1 VLSSWKGTLLR
12 YRTIGTD
19 PATRREVSVLSLGA
33 ELMGSRTDEA
43 TSFAILDRY
52 VEAGGTFIDTSGNYA
67 FWVNGTRGG
76 ESEEL
81 LGRWRRSRGIGDEI
95 VIATKVGLRPLAP
108 GTGFFTSAGG
118 RVALEGLG
126 AKVIRESAERSISRL
141 GVSRLDLM
149 YAHMAD
155 PAVALAETVE
165 GFAELTASGL
175 VGLVGVSN
183 HWAWQVERA
192 RALAGAAGVPGYSV
206 LQYQHSYLRPRSD
219 MRGSWS
225 ADGWIGLAGGDLLS
239 YLRAEPGLTMVAY
252 SPLLKGAYVR
262 ADRPLGA
269 EFDHP
274 GTVARLAALRSVA
287 AEVGATANQVV
298 LAWLMGGE
306 VPVVPLVGA
315 SSVSQLD
322 ESLAAAD
329 LELSAEQRGRLDA
342 AQ

>member
-1 VLSSWKGTLLR
+1 MK

-33 ELMGSRTDEA
+33 MLMGSRTDEA

-52 VEAGGTFIDTSGNYA
+52 IEAGGTFIDTSDNYA
-67 FWVNGTRGG
+67 FWVNATQGG

-81 LGRWRRSRGIGDEI
+81 LGRWRRSRGVGDEV
-95 VIATKVGLRPLAP
+95 VIATKVGARPLAP
-108 GTGFFTSAGG
+108 GAGFFTPAGKL
-118 RVALEGLG
+118 VALEGLG
-126 AKVIRESAERSISRL
+126 AKVIREAAERSMSRL
-141 GVSRLDLM
+141 GVSRLDVM
-149 YAHMAD
+149 YAHIED
-155 PAVALAETVE
+155 PAVALAETVD
-165 GFAELTASGL
+165 GFAELAASGL
-175 VGLVGVSN
+175 VGLLGVSN

-192 RALAGAAGVPGYSV
+192 RALAGAAGVPGYEV
-206 LQYQHSYLRPRSD
+206 LQYQHSYLRPRGD

-225 ADGWIGLAGGDLLS
+225 ADGWVGLAGGDLLS
-239 YLRAEPGLTMVAY
+239 YLRAEPGLTLVAY

-274 GTVARLAALRSVA
+274 GTAARLAVLRSVA
-287 AEVGATANQVV
+287 AEIGATPNQVV

-315 SSVSQLD
+315 SSVAQLD
-322 ESLAAAD
+322 ESLAAVD
-329 LELSAEQRGRLDA
+329 LELSAEQRARLDA